1 MIRLLEEKGKMELEV
16 LGEDGKIKKVPSN
29 WRY

>member
-1 MIRLLEEKGKMELEV
+1 MIKLFEEKGEMKLEV

-29 WRY
+29 WR